1 MLRLDRRTTLAALGS
16 AMAVPSTFAR
26 GAAGAAPSHALSL
39 YGDVKYP
46 PGFTHVDYV
55 NPDAPKGGFVRF
67 SDLGTFDN
75 LNPFILKGVSFVRF
89 ANSFMGSGAL
99 FDSLM
104 AGTADEPSTAYGLIA
119 ESVELPDDWMAIT
132 FTLRPEARFHDGS
145 PITVEDV
152 VWTFETLTTKG
163 HPSYRVIYADVA
175 GVEALD
181 DRRVRFRFKN
191 NTNRTLPLTVAGLT
205 VLPAKWWA
213 GKPFDQPTLEPLL
226 GNGPYRM
233 AEVQPGRTIIWE
245 RVKDYWAQD
254 LPIVRGTANFDR
266 VQVDYYRDT
275 TVMREAFKAGLVD
288 IREEHTAADWY
299 NAYDF
304 PAVRQGLVIKREVKH
319 EVPQGM
325 QRFVFNTRRPLFQDV
340 RVRQALVYALDF
352 VWLNKTYFYDSYKRC
367 TSYWNNSE
375 LGSRGLPEGEELAL
389 LERYRDRLPEAVFTT
404 VFDPPTYPDATAF
417 RNGLREAFNLLK
429 AAGWSYQDGRMVN
442 EATGQPF
449 EFEFMSDEPRLE
461 RVILPFLQNLERLG
475 IKGTLRSVDA
485 AQADIRTRDYDFD
498 MLSVNLGASLTPGN
512 ELRQLYS
519 SAAADTP
526 GSPNLSGIKDP
537 VVDELIELIINT
549 DTRQD
554 LITRVRALDRV
565 LLHGH
570 YCVPNWYQDQYRVAY
585 WDKFGMPEATP
596 KYVSMA
602 NGAVT
607 AWWVDSGKGSSLAAR
622 QEQLEQP

>member
-1 MLRLDRRTTLAALGS
+1 MLTTDRRTFVTVLGS
-16 AMAVPSTFAR
+16 AVLVPRLSAR
-26 GAAGAAPSHALSL
+26 AESPGPSHALSL
-39 YGDVKYP
+39 YGDIKYP

-55 NPDAPKGGFVRF
+55 NPEAPKGGFVRF

-119 ESVELPDDWMAIT
+119 EAVELPEDRMGIT
-132 FTLRPEARFHDGS
+132 FTLREQARFHDGS

-152 VWTFETLTTKG
+152 VWTYQTLITKG
-163 HPSYRVIYADVA
+163 HPAYRVTLADVD

-181 DRRVRFRFKN
+181 GRRVRFRFKT
-191 NTNRTLPLTVAGLT
+191 NTNRTLPLTVAGLP
-205 VLPAKWWA
+205 VLPSRWWA
-213 GKPFDQPTLEPLL
+213 GKEFDQPTLEPLL

-233 AEVQPGRTIIWE
+233 VDVQPGRTIIWE

-254 LPIVRGTANFDR
+254 LPIARGTANFDR

-288 IREEHTAADWY
+288 IREENTAADWH

-319 EVPQGM
+319 QVPQGM

-352 VWLNKTYFYDSYKRC
+352 VWLNKTYFYESYKRC

-389 LERYRDRLPEAVFTT
+389 LERYRDRLPERVFTT

-417 RNGLREAFNLLK
+417 RNGLREAFGLLK
-429 AAGWSYQDGRMVN
+429 AAGWSYQGDRLVN
-442 EATGQPF
+442 DATGQPF

-485 AQADIRTRDYDFD
+485 AQADVRQRDYDFD

-537 VVDELIELIINT
+537 VVDEVIELIINT
-549 DTRQD
+549 DTREE
-554 LITRVRALDRV
+554 LITRVRALDRI

-570 YCVPNWYQDQYRVAY
+570 YGVPNWYQDQYRVAY
-585 WDKFGMPEATP
+585 WDKFGMPAVTP
-596 KYVSMA
+596 KYVSMPA
-602 NGAVT
+602 GAVS
-607 AWWVDSGKGSSLAAR
+607 AWWFDPGKGTSVAAQ
-622 QEQLEQP
+622 QEQLGEP